1 MRDKGEEAD
10 LKNLQTR
17 RFIQMSSSIFILGSL
32 GAFGTNVRTAGK
44 TGRLGTTQSSLPYAD
59 KGIVCERK
67 MIQT

>member
-1 MRDKGEEAD
+1 MRDKEEEAE

-17 RFIQMSSSIFILGSL
+17 RFIQMSSSIFKLGL
-32 GAFGTNVRTAGK
+32 FRAFGTNVRTAGK
-44 TGRLGTTQSSLPYAD
+44 TGRLGTSQSSLPYAD